1 MAREN
6 QGLQIALILFVL
18 VTIVLS
24 VTTYLGWKQRSDE
37 ITAKEVALAA
47 GGKAEN
53 QNRTYEEHIK
63 KLKKVIGAADTEPDD
78 QIDDKWK
85 EDMKLYGVGYPDNS
99 LFYRPLLEKMKKTI
113 EEKNA
118 ELEAAKAEIP
128 KVKDEYETRLKA
140 KDVQLE
146 QYKNERNKANDDLAA
161 EQAKYQKQRSDKNEQ
176 LDTLQGNLAA
186 KNKETNEIRDQA
198 ETAKQASKA
207 LIVQLKNRVTDQG
220 DIIKGYTSDKVGTP
234 NGEITWVNQ
243 RDSAVWIN
251 LGRGDGLTR
260 QVSFSVFPPDVTT
273 MTDKAS
279 KKAKIEVTQIL
290 GDHLAEARVVDDQPG
305 NPVVPGDKLF
315 TPLWSPGKPRH
326 FALAGMMDI
335 DGDGRSDLH
344 TVLNLIAINGGVVD
358 CYIDDD
364 GKIKDGNGK
373 EMKIS
378 ADACLIPVNTS
389 CLILGDAPTER
400 SESRQRESFT
410 KLQKDADQLRL
421 EKMQLTDL
429 LQRMGWK
436 NVAPVIRYGHGANL
450 KDFRA
455 KPDESVQR
463 TAPGNTTDLFKK
475 RQPPKEP
482 ASAY

>member
-18 VTIVLS
+18 ATIVLS
-24 VTTYLGWKQRSDE
+24 VTTYLGWKSYSDE
-37 ITAKEVALAA
+37 FKAKDVALQT
-47 GGKAEN
+47 GGKAQAELTN
-53 QNRTYEEHIK
+53 AETNIK
-63 KLKKVIGAADTEPDD
+63 KLKKAIGAADTEPVD
-78 QIDDKWK
+78 QIDDKFK
-85 EDMKLYGVGYPDNS
+85 EDMKTYGVGYPDNS
-99 LFYRPLLEKMKKTI
+99 LFYRLLLEKMKKTI

-146 QYKNERNKANDDLAA
+146 QYKNDRNKANDDLAA

-198 ETAKQASKA
+198 KTAEQAAKA
-207 LIVQLKNRVTDQG
+207 FIDKLKNRVTDQG

-234 NGEITWVNQ
+234 SGEITWVNQ
-243 RDSAVWIN
+243 RNSTVWIN

-273 MTDKAS
+273 MTDKGS

-290 GDHLAEARVVDDQPG
+290 GDHLAEARVVNDQAG

-326 FALAGMMDI
+326 FALAGLMDI

-358 CYIDDD
+358 CYIDDNGTIKGTD
-364 GKIKDGNGK
+364 GKEGK
-373 EMKIS
+373 IT
-378 ADACLIPVNTS
+378 VNTN
-389 CLILGDAPTER
+389 CLILGDAPTEKGDP
-400 SESRQRESFT
+400 RQLKAFSKIKGE
-410 KLQKDADQLRL
+410 ADDLRL

-436 NVAPVIRYGHGANL
+436 NVAPVIRYGHGANP

-455 KPDESVQR
+455 KPEEGVQR

-482 ASAY
+482 ASAF